1 MKLAHVT
8 AVPGKNALALCMQSL
23 ALGIGGLALASA
35 NAAAPPTP
43 ARWSVRPAD
52 RGPSAPGA
60 TFSVLLTADIQPGWH
75 LYALDEPDGGPLAT
89 EIGLAKNDP
98 LTLLDVNE
106 PEPRK
111 VPDPL
116 THSVAGIF
124 LNSVVF
130 TLKLRAPRTR
140 PPHDAVSHILIRYQ
154 TCNDQ
159 VCLPPHT
166 ETVAL
171 PLKDFV
177 QQQR

>member
-1 MKLAHVT
+1 MNVAHRTTVL
-8 AVPGKNALALCMQSL
+8 GKKALALCMASL
-23 ALGIGGLALASA
+23 ALGICGLMRASA
-35 NAAAPPTP
+35 IAAAPPTP
-43 ARWSVRPAD
+43 ARWSARPAE
-52 RGPSAPGA
+52 RRPSAPGA

-106 PEPRK
+106 PEPHK

-116 THSVAGIF
+116 THAVAGIF
-124 LNSVVF
+124 LHAAVF
-130 TLKLRAPRTR
+130 TLKLQAPRTR
-140 PPHDAVSHILIRYQ
+140 PPQDAVSHILVRYQ
-154 TCNDQ
+154 MCNDQ

-171 PLKDFV
+171 PLRDLV
-177 QQQR
+177 R